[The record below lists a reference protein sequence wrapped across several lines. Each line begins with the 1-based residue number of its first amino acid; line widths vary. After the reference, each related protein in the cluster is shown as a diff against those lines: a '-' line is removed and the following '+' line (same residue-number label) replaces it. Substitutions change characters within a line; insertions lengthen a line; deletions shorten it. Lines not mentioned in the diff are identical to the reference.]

1 MVTSHVKFRT
11 LLKLSLL
18 VPAMVMLLGRGAQ
31 ADTRNSCVDCH
42 SALPDDLGVTAEKF
56 SQDIHAQKGLTC
68 VSCHG
73 GDASSDDPE
82 KAMDRKAGFKGKP
95 SRAQIPALCG
105 SCHSDPAYMRKFN
118 PSLRTDQLSE
128 YKTSV
133 HGMRLAAGDSKVA
146 VCIDCHGVH
155 GLRAPSDP
163 KSKVHPTNVATTCSR
178 CHADA
183 AYMSSYK
190 ISTNQFAG
198 YSKSVH
204 HQALAERGDLSAPT
218 CTTCHGNHA
227 ASPPGVTSVANVCS
241 NCHVFQAQL
250 FASSPHQ
257 KAFASAGLPGC
268 VTCHSNHEITHPSD
282 NFLGTGA
289 KSVCMQCHTQGDG
302 GYVAASSMKQDL
314 DRLVS
319 AISGADAVLS
329 RAERSGMEV
338 SQPVLELA
346 QARDAL
352 MKARVSIH
360 SSDVAQVQ
368 AAINAGLKVAS
379 AGAEAG
385 NKALKERNY
394 RRAGLGV
401 SLFAIVFA
409 LLGLR
414 LYIRKIEA

>member
-1 MVTSHVKFRT
+1 MGTAQSKFRT

-18 VPAMVMLLGRGAQ
+18 VAAMVMLLGRAGQ
-31 ADTRNSCVDCH
+31 ADTRNSCLDCH

-56 SQDIHAQKGLTC
+56 SQDIHAQKGLAC

-105 SCHSDPAYMRKFN
+105 GCHSDPAYMRKFN

-178 CHADA
+178 CHADD

-190 ISTNQFAG
+190 IPTNQFAG

-227 ASPPGVTSVANVCS
+227 ASPPGVSSVANVCS

-257 KAFASAGLPGC
+257 KAFAAAGLPGC
-268 VTCHSNHEITHPSD
+268 VTCHSNHEIAHPSD
-282 NFLGTGA
+282 DFLGTGA
-289 KSVCMQCHTQGDG
+289 KSVCMQCHTQGDA

-314 DRLVS
+314 EHLVS
-319 AISGADAVLS
+319 AISGADAILS

-338 SQPVLELA
+338 SQPLLDLA

-368 AAINAGLKVAS
+368 AAVKTGMKVA
-379 AGAEAG
+379 AADTEAG

>member
-1 MVTSHVKFRT
+1 
-11 LLKLSLL
+11 
-18 VPAMVMLLGRGAQ
+18 
-31 ADTRNSCVDCH
+31 
-42 SALPDDLGVTAEKF
+42 
-56 SQDIHAQKGLTC
+56 

-73 GDASSDDPE
+73 GDASSDDPD

-95 SRAQIPALCG
+95 TRAQIPALCG

-133 HGMRLAAGDSKVA
+133 HGMRLASGDTKVA

-155 GLRAPSDP
+155 DLRAPNDP

-183 AYMSSYK
+183 GYMSSYK
-190 ISTNQFAG
+190 IPTNQFAS

-227 ASPPGVTSVANVCS
+227 ASPPGVSSVANVCS

-257 KAFASAGLPGC
+257 KTFAAAGLPGC
-268 VTCHSNHEITHPSD
+268 VTCHSNHEIAHPSD
-282 NFLGTGA
+282 DFLGTGA
-289 KSVCMQCHTQGDG
+289 KSVCMQCHTQGDA
-302 GYVAASSMKQDL
+302 GYVAASSMKHHL
-314 DRLVS
+314 DELVL
-319 AISGADAVLS
+319 AINGADAVLG

-338 SQPVLELA
+338 SQPLLELA

-368 AAINAGLKVAS
+368 AAVNTGMKVAA
-379 AGAEAG
+379 AGTEAG

-394 RRAGLGV
+394 RRAGLGI
-401 SLFAIVFA
+401 SLLAIVFA
-409 LLGLR
+409 LAGLR
-414 LYIRKIEA
+414 LYIRQIEA

>member
-1 MVTSHVKFRT
+1 MLI
-11 LLKLSLL
+11 LLAR
-18 VPAMVMLLGRGAQ
+18 VAY
-31 ADTRNSCVDCH
+31 ADTGNSCLDCH
-42 SALPDDLGVTAEKF
+42 SALPDELQVTQEKF
-56 SQDIHAQKGLTC
+56 SQDIHAQRGLTC

-73 GDASSDDPE
+73 GDANSDDPE

-95 SRAQIPALCG
+95 SRAQVPALCG

-133 HGMRLAAGDSKVA
+133 HGMRLASGDTKVA

-155 GLRAPSDP
+155 DLRAPSDP
-163 KSKVHPTNVATTCSR
+163 KSEVHPTNVATTCSR

-190 ISTNQFAG
+190 IPTNQFAS

-204 HQALAERGDLSAPT
+204 HTAITERGDLSAPT

-227 ASPPGVTSVANVCS
+227 ASPPGVAAVANVCS

-268 VTCHSNHEITHPSD
+268 VTCHSNHEIVHPSD
-282 NFLGTGA
+282 ELLGTGA
-289 KSVCMQCHTQGDG
+289 QSVCLRCHTEGDG
-302 GYVAASSMKQDL
+302 GFVAASSIRQQL
-314 DRLVS
+314 NQLVS
-319 AISGADAVLS
+319 SISSAEEILG

-338 SQPVLELA
+338 SQAKLELS
-346 QARDAL
+346 QAKDAL
-352 MKARVSIH
+352 TKARVSIH
-360 SSDVAQVQ
+360 SSDRAQVEDDIQ
-368 AAINAGLKVAS
+368 AGLKVAAS
-379 AGAEAG
+379 DYEAG
-385 NKALKERNY
+385 RKALKERNY

-401 SLFAIVFA
+401 SLIAIVFV
-409 LLGLR
+409 LVGLGF
-414 LYIRKIEA
+414 YIRQIEGDSNGHV